1 MIEEYGPP
9 AMDSAIKEEL
19 DEWVDKRKKELLA

>member
-1 MIEEYGPP
+1 MIEEYEPP
-9 AMDSAIKEEL
+9 AMDAAIKEEL